1 MKTATT
7 TGKSLITI
15 ALSLML
21 LLSLFAGCASAE
33 NMPRSISSDLPEY
46 KTVHVSTADEFLAAI
61 GNNTQ
66 IVIDADLI
74 DFSTASDYGK
84 TSGSFYGWEEQFDGP
99 ELVIMD
105 VKNLQIIGQGQD
117 KTLIQA
123 TPRYAD
129 VISFRNC
136 EDLTVSGLTAGHL
149 KEAPGSCIGGVLN
162 FEKCAQDCKIEDR
175 KIISRNLCFCNCYIG
190 CRIITACSSDLFCRK
205 SHIDFNIGIIVIC
218 YRSHV
223 K

>member
-1 MKTATT
+1 MKTATA

-21 LLSLFAGCASAE
+21 LLSLFAGSASAE

-84 TSGSFYGWEEQFDGP
+84 TSGSFYGWIYYDVAMALMSAGLIHVAPAATVALNAAAFGIAILQFGLYAKILLSP
-99 ELVIMD
+99 ASRP
-105 VKNLQIIGQGQD
+105 
-117 KTLIQA
+117 A
-123 TPRYAD
+123 T
-129 VISFRNC
+129 
-136 EDLTVSGLTAGHL
+136 
-149 KEAPGSCIGGVLN
+149 
-162 FEKCAQDCKIEDR
+162 
-175 KIISRNLCFCNCYIG
+175 
-190 CRIITACSSDLFCRK
+190 
-205 SHIDFNIGIIVIC
+205 
-218 YRSHV
+218 
-223 K
+223 